1 MKIKRVRKK
10 PKAWLYP
17 SAIEREYVRFLLSIG
32 DKITGEITRKLP
44 EIQPHFERHLKQ
56 DGLSEILAQWLE
68 EILVA
73 VSAFVS
79 NDKIKFLI
87 NKYLGE
93 VQAFNRNQFHKALK
107 SAYGVNIFVTEPF
120 LMDELALFEL
130 ENLRLI
136 KSLPTQYVEQLRGK
150 FTEAV
155 RKGTRWEH
163 VAKEIQ
169 RDLPDKL
176 RNRAKLIARDQ
187 IGKLNGQ
194 LTKLRQRNIGVTHYI
209 WRGMLDERERQLHV
223 DREGEKL
230 AWDNPPEDGH
240 PGEAILCRC
249 YAEAVFPDAE
259 KLAEQKNVLGSDGEI
274 KYSPTQPNWIE
285 PKQYELHRS
294 ALQND
299 QAAKFITD
307 YNLTLD
313 EAVSLRD
320 YTANG
325 FITLNS
331 ALRNGHRSFKTVTMA
346 SFINQALKKLPDYKG
361 NVIRTLSHLPEN
373 ILNTYQVG
381 EVVTERGFISS
392 SFGFNVDNIGGYP
405 YKFIIRSKHG
415 KKIHKIST
423 MDVEKEVLFKS
434 GTQFRVINR
443 EVVNGEIRI
452 TMEEL

>member
-32 DKITGEITRKLP
+32 DKITGEIASKLP

-56 DGLSEILAQWLE
+56 DGLSDILAQWLE

-79 NDKIKFLI
+79 NDKIKSLI
-87 NKYLGE
+87 SRYLGE
-93 VQAFNRNQFHKALK
+93 VQEFNRNQFHKALK

-120 LMDELALFEL
+120 LIDELALFEL

-155 RKGTRWEH
+155 RKGTRWEE

-223 DREGEKL
+223 DREGEKF

-259 KLAEQKNVLGSDGEI
+259 KLAEQKM
-274 KYSPTQPNWIE
+274 Y
-285 PKQYELHRS
+285 
-294 ALQND
+294 
-299 QAAKFITD
+299 
-307 YNLTLD
+307 
-313 EAVSLRD
+313 
-320 YTANG
+320 
-325 FITLNS
+325 
-331 ALRNGHRSFKTVTMA
+331 
-346 SFINQALKKLPDYKG
+346 
-361 NVIRTLSHLPEN
+361 
-373 ILNTYQVG
+373 
-381 EVVTERGFISS
+381 
-392 SFGFNVDNIGGYP
+392 
-405 YKFIIRSKHG
+405 
-415 KKIHKIST
+415 
-423 MDVEKEVLFKS
+423 
-434 GTQFRVINR
+434 
-443 EVVNGEIRI
+443 
-452 TMEEL
+452 

>member
-32 DKITGEITRKLP
+32 DKITGEITKKLP

-56 DGLSEILAQWLE
+56 DGLSDILAQWLE

-79 NDKIKFLI
+79 NEKIKSLI

-136 KSLPTQYVEQLRGK
+136 KALPTQYVEQLRGK

-155 RKGTRWEH
+155 RKGTRWEE

-223 DREGEKL
+223 DREGEKF

-249 YAEAVFPDAE
+249 YAEAVFPDADE
-259 KLAEQKNVLGSDGEI
+259 LAEQKNVLGSDGEI
-274 KYSPTQPNWIE
+274 KYSPILQKEILPVVNTVALKGAKFDKNQIYRKYLKHAGIFKGLPINSNRTENLI
-285 PKQYELHRS
+285 
-294 ALQND
+294 ALQ
-299 QAAKFITD
+299 
-307 YNLTLD
+307 
-313 EAVSLRD
+313 
-320 YTANG
+320 TA
-325 FITLNS
+325 IIAHLNS
-331 ALRNGHRSFKTVTMA
+331 KKTFEYGTYGYIPKSKVYYNYETHIAIVFDEDNNFVTAIIPTNNQLKHYMKKGYLR
-346 SFINQALKKLPDYKG
+346 
-361 NVIRTLSHLPEN
+361 
-373 ILNTYQVG
+373 
-381 EVVTERGFISS
+381 
-392 SFGFNVDNIGGYP
+392 
-405 YKFIIRSKHG
+405 
-415 KKIHKIST
+415 
-423 MDVEKEVLFKS
+423 
-434 GTQFRVINR
+434 
-443 EVVNGEIRI
+443 
-452 TMEEL
+452 